1 VGSIT
6 IRSCTVLL
14 VDDDALI
21 SMATAEMLS
30 DLGHR
35 VLEAHSGTNALEILR
50 GGIVV
55 DLVITD
61 QGMPGMT
68 GTGLAAE
75 IRALWPPSS
84 DHHRHG
90 HADLPKDGTLALPRV
105 GKPYGEKDL
114 AAAIASVARIGTA

>member
-1 VGSIT
+1 
-6 IRSCTVLL
+6 

-50 GGIVV
+50 GGIAV

-61 QGMPGMT
+61 QAMLGMT
-68 GTGLAAE
+68 GTELAAE
-75 IRALWPPSS
+75 IRALWPHLPIIIAT
-84 DHHRHG
+84 G

-105 GKPYGEKDL
+105 DKPYGEKDL
-114 AAAIASVARIGTA
+114 AAAIAGVARIRTA